1 VATLTHPV
9 HAPRMEALIVQRPAG
24 PAQQLVMLFHG
35 LGADEHDL
43 GPVGERLAAEYPQA
57 LVVSLRAP
65 EPCDYGFGYQWIS
78 PTALDDARRV
88 ERVAAALPH
97 FIAGVRDWQ
106 RQAGLGPEA
115 TVLVGFSQG
124 AMMALEAATQAGD
137 KTLAGRVVALA
148 GRFAQLPASAPAETT
163 LFFVHGKADA
173 VVHYGFTVVAAQHLV
188 DLGADVVAD
197 VIPFVGHEIDEEVL
211 SVLVERLKSHVPRRH
226 WEAAMRGA
234 PPATGDTQ

>member
-1 VATLTHPV
+1 
-9 HAPRMEALIVQRPAG
+9 MQQPAG
-24 PAQQLVMLFHG
+24 PARQLVLLFHG

-43 GPVGERLAAEYPQA
+43 RAVGERLAAEYPQA

-65 EPCDYGFGYQWIS
+65 EPCDFGFGYQWIS

-88 ERVAAALPH
+88 ERVAAALPA
-97 FIAGVRDWQ
+97 FVAGVRDWQ
-106 RQAGLGPEA
+106 RRSGLGPEA

-124 AMMALEAATQAGD
+124 AMMVLEAVTQSAD
-137 KTLAGRVVALA
+137 ETLAGRVVALA
-148 GRFAQLPASAPAETT
+148 GRFAQLPEAAPSATT
-163 LFFVHGKADA
+163 LFLVHGKADA

-197 VIPFVGHEIDEEVL
+197 VIPFVGHEIDDEVL
-211 SVLVERLKSHVPRRH
+211 ALVIERLKTHVPRRH
-226 WEAAMRGA
+226 WEAAIRGA

>member
-1 VATLTHPV
+1 
-9 HAPRMEALIVQRPAG
+9 MEALIVHQPAG
-24 PAQQLVMLFHG
+24 PPRQLVLLLHG

-43 GPVGERLAAEYPQA
+43 GAVGERLAAEYGEA

-65 EPCDYGFGYQWIS
+65 ERCDFGFGYQWIS

-88 ERVAAALPH
+88 ERVAAALPG
-97 FIAGVRDWQ
+97 FVAGVRDWQ
-106 RQAGLGPEA
+106 RHAGLGAEA

-124 AMMALEAATQAGD
+124 AMMALEAVAYAAD
-137 KTLAGRVVALA
+137 EALAGRVVALA
-148 GRFAQLPASAPAETT
+148 GRFAKLPTTAPTGTT
-163 LFFVHGKADA
+163 LFFVHGKADD

-197 VIPFVGHEIDEEVL
+197 VIPFLGHEIDGEVL
-211 SVLVERLKSHVPRRH
+211 DLVVERLRTHVPRRH
-226 WEAAMRGA
+226 WEAATRGA